1 MKRETEIMCML
12 EEARFLKNNLG
23 QPKKAINLCN
33 EILDMDSSCRD
44 AMLIKAGAMNETFL
58 LDEAEKLIRHIVEK
72 WPAHWEGYY
81 LLALNCLS
89 REEDEEGLKA
99 IDKSVELDENF
110 DNLITKAQMLYL
122 LGTGDYKE
130 YVEKARKIDKQRT
143 ENFMKTHFTYD
154 VNAVKPT
161 LSEWFNAIK
170 HIFRKKK

>member
-44 AMLIKAGAMNETFL
+44 AMLIKA
-58 LDEAEKLIRHIVEK
+58 
-72 WPAHWEGYY
+72 
-81 LLALNCLS
+81 
-89 REEDEEGLKA
+89 

-110 DNLITKAQMLYL
+110 DNIITKAQMLYL

-161 LSEWFNAIK
+161 LLEWFNAIK